1 MKTVQK
7 INYDL
12 WANNLICEAITSIR
26 NDEITKQEA
35 IRQFSH
41 LFKAQVIWFNR
52 IHGINDKI
60 DVWGDYTEDTCS
72 SLLNDCHS
80 MLEGIAAKIGEEIE
94 YQDSKGNSF
103 KNSVEDIF
111 DHVIIHGQH
120 HRAQISMLLRKA
132 GFTPPATDY
141 IYFLRSL

>member
-1 MKTVQK
+1 MSTKK
-7 INYDL
+7 IEFDV
-12 WANNLICEAITSIR
+12 WANNLICNSIKQLSESDTR
-26 NDEITKQEA
+26 TEI
-35 IRQFSH
+35 IRLFTH
-41 LFKAQVIWFNR
+41 LLKAQVIWFNR
-52 IHGINDKI
+52 VNGIRELV
-60 DVWGDYTEDTCS
+60 DVWPDNTEEACAS
-72 SLLNDCHS
+72 MLNDGQS
-80 MLEGIAAKIGEEIE
+80 MLEGIYQKIGDEID
-94 YQDSKGNSF
+94 YQDTKGNSF